1 MEETKKPESSEVV
14 VTETLGVKDKNC
26 GNSNRSGWTRLIKL
40 TSFIICSYNIG
51 DEKRKKILN
60 TTLRYPA

>member
-26 GNSNRSGWTRLIKL
+26 GNSNRSG
-40 TSFIICSYNIG
+40 
-51 DEKRKKILN
+51 
-60 TTLRYPA
+60 